1 MKRIIGR
8 ISSGLSYLL
17 LATSVFAAPGDEDVQ
32 VGEKALG
39 FAIPSFGDILTFL
52 IRGFFAIAGV
62 AALVYL
68 LLGAFAWV
76 TSGGNKENVEK
87 AREKIVAAIT
97 GVILVVVVVAI
108 VATLEQ
114 VVFDQKLC
122 FGLTCPFTVPS
133 LLEPPGSNF

>member
-1 MKRIIGR
+1 MKTVKKLT
-8 ISSGLSYLL
+8 SAVSYFLL
-17 LATSVFAAPGDEDVQ
+17 TGSVFAQQNGEFQ
-32 VGEKALG
+32 VDTGKNGLG
-39 FAIPSFGDILTFL
+39 FQIPTFSDILTFL

-97 GVILVVVVVAI
+97 GVILVIVVVAV
-108 VATLEQ
+108 VATLEK
-114 VVFDQKLC
+114 VVFQERLC
-122 FGLTCPFTVPS
+122 FGLTCAFTVPA
-133 LLEPPGSNF
+133 LLKAP

>member
-1 MKRIIGR
+1 MRTVRKLT
-8 ISSGLSYLL
+8 SALSYFLL
-17 LATSVFAAPGDEDVQ
+17 TRSVFAANNSDVQ
-32 VGEKALG
+32 VNQNALG
-39 FAIPSFGDILTFL
+39 FQIPTFGDILTFL

-68 LLGAFAWV
+68 LLGAFSWV

-87 AREKIVAAIT
+87 AREKIIAAIT
-97 GVILVVVVVAI
+97 GVILVVVVVAV

-114 VVFDQKLC
+114 VVFQGRLC

-133 LLEPPGSNF
+133 LLKAP

>member
-1 MKRIIGR
+1 MRRIKKLT
-8 ISSGLSYLL
+8 SALSYFLL
-17 LATSVFAAPGDEDVQ
+17 VGSVFAAEPPLGDVKVSEQD
-32 VGEKALG
+32 LG
-39 FAIPSFGDILTFL
+39 FAIPSFADILTFL

-97 GVILVVVVVAI
+97 GVILVVVVIAI
-108 VATLEQ
+108 VATLES
-114 VVFDQKLC
+114 VVFQGNLC
-122 FGLTCPFTVPS
+122 FGLTCKFTVPA
-133 LLEPPGSNF
+133 LLKAPGQ

>member
-1 MKRIIGR
+1 MKRIKR
-8 ISSGLSYLL
+8 LISPFFSYLL
-17 LATSVFAAPGDEDVQ
+17 LAGSVFAQNRANVQ
-32 VGEKALG
+32 VDTGKNGLN

-87 AREKIVAAIT
+87 AREKIIAAIT

-114 VVFDQKLC
+114 VVFQNRLC
-122 FGLTCPFTVPS
+122 FGLTCAFTVPA
-133 LLEPPGSNF
+133 LLRAP

>member
-1 MKRIIGR
+1 MKRIKKLMA
-8 ISSGLSYLL
+8 SLSYLL
-17 LATSVFAAPGDEDVQ
+17 LTGSVFAQNNSGRDFQVDES
-32 VGEKALG
+32 ALK
-39 FAIPSFGDILTFL
+39 FSIPTFGDILTFL

-68 LLGAFAWV
+68 LLGAFSWV

-97 GVILVVVVVAI
+97 GVILVVVVVAV

-114 VVFDQKLC
+114 VVFQGRLC
-122 FGLTCPFTVPS
+122 FGLTCPFTVPA
-133 LLEPPGSNF
+133 LLKAP